1 MDNRA
6 WVGSAIVSHARML
19 KPALLGAAL
28 LTTIAVMSSCGSAPT
43 ATTASSLATVAG
55 SASGLRPIGPTV
67 SGLEVIR
74 VVDGD
79 TLHVR
84 IDGRDETVRLI
95 GINTPETVKEGSPI
109 ECYGPEA
116 SDYAKQALTGRTV
129 TLEYDESQGRTDQYG
144 RTLAYVWLE
153 GDDGSLTLVNLDEV
167 TGGYARE
174 RQYGPTP
181 YAWKSTFRAAQSQA
195 RAAGVGLWGSCPA
208 Q

>member
-1 MDNRA
+1 M
-6 WVGSAIVSHARML
+6 I

-43 ATTASSLATVAG
+43 ATTASSASTVVG
-55 SASGLRPIGPTV
+55 SASGLRPMGETDR
-67 SGLEVIR
+67 GLEVIR

-84 IDGRDETVRLI
+84 VGGEDVTVRMI
-95 GINTPETVKEGSPI
+95 GINTPETVKEDSPV

-116 SDYAKQALTGRTV
+116 SDYAKKALTGRTV
-129 TLEYDESQGRTDQYG
+129 TLEYDDSQGRTDQYG

-153 GDDGSLTLVNLDEV
+153 GEDGALSLVNLDEV
-167 TGGYARE
+167 TAGVARE

-181 YAWKSTFRAAQSQA
+181 YAWKSTFREAQSQA
-195 RAAGVGLWGSCPA
+195 RAAGVGLWGACTAP
-208 Q
+208 